1 VIGYVPLISQAFSR
15 REVSISMLDA
25 RAGSPPTAAQ
35 LLRRHFGDEDAD
47 LRVLFRDWERWSAEL
62 LESHVSFPVLAYF
75 RSQHDNQSWVAALT
89 AILDVCALV
98 VARIE
103 ERPLPTARLTFAMA
117 RHAVVDLCA
126 VFRLKPTPPPVDRL
140 PPSEEKRLESFVA
153 AVGVRFRADE
163 ASVAKFRA
171 LRAMYEPYVHA
182 LSSFLIMPLPEWVAP
197 EGAKDSWHT
206 MA

>member
-1 VIGYVPLISQAFSR
+1 
-15 REVSISMLDA
+15 
-25 RAGSPPTAAQ
+25 
-35 LLRRHFGDEDAD
+35 
-47 LRVLFRDWERWSAEL
+47 
-62 LESHVSFPVLAYF
+62 
-75 RSQHDNQSWVAALT
+75 
-89 AILDVCALV
+89 
-98 VARIE
+98 E
-103 ERPLPTARLTFAMA
+103 ERPIPTARLTFAMA

-182 LSSFLIMPLPEWVAP
+182 LSSFSGPWIEPHGVQRLLGDHLDAPLHLPGEARD
-197 EGAKDSWHT
+197 E
-206 MA
+206 